1 MTYLPTGFD
10 GIKIVSERTGDNPNL
25 GETEFVLASDTWRP
39 HVYTRFCSV
48 VLFPSYISHRMLQKN
63 SFFSFYDQSNKMSKA
78 KFGLKKKIKL
88 Y

>member
-25 GETEFVLASDTWRP
+25 RKTELVLASNTWRP
-39 HVYTRFCSV
+39 YVYTCFSSV
-48 VLFPSYISHRMLQKN
+48 VLSPGYVSHRMLQKCIH
-63 SFFSFYDQSNKMSKA
+63 FY
-78 KFGLKKKIKL
+78 FL